1 MNTMNPYITR
11 ESREAVQELIETCE
25 RLCDR
30 LSDMAKQEQFFC
42 DQLCEGFDYMSYKA
56 YSMANE
62 IRHTADRF
70 GVC

>member
-1 MNTMNPYITR
+1 MNTMNPYITK
-11 ESREAVQELIETCE
+11 ESREAVRELVETCE

-42 DQLCEGFDYMSYKA
+42 DQLFEGFDYMSYKA

-62 IRHTADRF
+62 IRQTADIF
-70 GVC
+70 VVY